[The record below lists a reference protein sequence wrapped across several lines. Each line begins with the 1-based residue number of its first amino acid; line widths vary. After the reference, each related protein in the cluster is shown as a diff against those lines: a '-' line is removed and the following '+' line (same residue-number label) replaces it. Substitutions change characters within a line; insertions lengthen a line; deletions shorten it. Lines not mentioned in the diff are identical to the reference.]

1 MEIALT
7 LVLMIVNQKIV
18 LYGTKMIDTNE
29 LQPPSRREARR
40 QSRCDAIVEV
50 AASWFLEHGYAGTTM
65 SAIAAELGGSKG
77 TLWNHFPSKELL
89 FAAVLERTT
98 TEFRSQLLLA
108 LNPSD
113 DIEEALRK
121 FCRKFLAKV
130 TSPDAV
136 ALHRLVSGEVG
147 RFPEIGQ
154 IFYQRGPRLTQELLG
169 NFLAGAMD
177 RGLLRRDDPLIA
189 ARTLIGLCLY
199 GCHQQLLLRV
209 IESASPDMVMKDA
222 DHAVDVFKLAYAP
235 AP

>member
-7 LVLMIVNQKIV
+7 LESEIVNQKIV
-18 LYGTKMIDTNE
+18 LYGTVMIDTHE
-29 LQPPSRREARR
+29 LQTPTRREARR
-40 QSRCDAIVEV
+40 QSRSDAIVEV
-50 AASWFLEHGYAGTTM
+50 AANWFMEHGYAGTTM

-77 TLWNHFPSKELL
+77 TLWNHFPSKEVL
-89 FAAVLERTT
+89 FAAVLERMT

-113 DIEEALRK
+113 DLEEALRK

-136 ALHRLVSGEVG
+136 ALHRLIAGEVG

-169 NFLAGAMD
+169 EFLADAME
-177 RGLLRRDDPLIA
+177 RGLLRRDNPLIA
-189 ARTLIGLCLY
+189 ARTLTGLCLY
-199 GCHQQLLLRV
+199 GCHQQLVLGV
-209 IESASPDMVMKDA
+209 IESASPEMIIHDA
-222 DHAVDVFKLAYAP
+222 DHAVDVFKRAYAP
-235 AP
+235 AI